1 MDSSCSPHNGAPPPK
16 FQPTVG
22 NWREREREN
31 AERNR
36 KALEASERARFRFTI
51 KIVIAC
57 FTGTAIGAVPM
68 AWALHTNNKEQAR
81 LWWSLGPVLGQ
92 SIVVAVLIYGWIRWS
107 QDDW

>member
-1 MDSSCSPHNGAPPPK
+1 MA
-16 FQPTVG
+16 

-36 KALEASERARFRFTI
+36 KALEASERARFWFTI
-51 KIVIAC
+51 KIVLAC

-68 AWALHTNNKEQAR
+68 AWALHTHTTEQAR